1 MCLYGSNLLVRKLV
15 CFACVCHAMR
25 CDHHLSLSLSM
36 VCFSLEFSKS
46 NYTSLVDRC
55 FIIYFVLSSLYFS
68 ILTFYSMSNNRKTK
82 TKTEQNEKR
91 KKWKKFSFLCVT
103 EGRKV
108 FKRKRRS
115 NLKKESDLRVSFSVV
130 HYLRQCRWL
139 HLLNLSTPTPT
150 PPPTTT
156 TSHFKHHLH

>member
-1 MCLYGSNLLVRKLV
+1 
-15 CFACVCHAMR
+15 MR
-25 CDHHLSLSLSM
+25 CDATIIFLSLSRWFVFHLNFRNRITHPWSIAVLLFILFCLLSI
-36 VCFSLEFSKS
+36 FRFWP
-46 NYTSLVDRC
+46 
-55 FIIYFVLSSLYFS
+55 FIPCPIIESWKQK
-68 ILTFYSMSNNRKTK
+68 RKTK